1 MPQAAFRSIQQHS
14 RSAIGFAIFAVV
26 LGAGIA
32 GCKKQAAQQESSPQ
46 ASQQGQPQEQR
57 YHLVGKIVQVQSD
70 TNTLVVDGQDIPGF
84 MGAMTMPYPVH
95 AHADLAGLNPGDEIT
110 ADVVVVNNGAYLEK
124 IVVTKKAPA
133 ASTTQPSTDLH
144 QPQVGDKVPDFVLVN
159 QDGKQIRLSS
169 FKGHPLLVT
178 FIYTRCPFPDFCPLV
193 SQNFAKIYAETKAN
207 PALGAKLRLLTISFD
222 TAFDTPKVLRDYA
235 ATFKKQTGGAP
246 FARWEFAVI
255 PPKELKTVTD
265 YFDFFY
271 SGDPGQFVHSMST
284 TVITPQGKIYKFYGD
299 NDWQPADL
307 IADLTRAQQEGN
319 AAASPKLASA
329 PTPKS

>member
-1 MPQAAFRSIQQHS
+1 MPQEEYGSIRQHN
-14 RSAIGFAIFAVV
+14 RNFIGFAIFLAA
-26 LGAGIA
+26 LGIGLA
-32 GCKKQAAQQESSPQ
+32 GCKQQPAQEQSSPQ
-46 ASQQGQPQEQR
+46 ASQQPSDEKR

-70 TNTLVVDGQDIPGF
+70 TNTLVIDGQDIPGF
-84 MGAMTMPYPVH
+84 MAAMTMPYPVH
-95 AHADLAGLNPGDEIT
+95 AHADLAGLNAGDEIT
-110 ADVVVVNNGAYLEK
+110 ADVVVTTNGAYLEK

-133 ASTTQPSTDLH
+133 TSNTQLSPDLH
-144 QPQVGDKVPDFVLVN
+144 QPQVGDKVPDFTLVN

-169 FKGHPLLVT
+169 FKGHPLLIT

-193 SQNFAKIYAETKAN
+193 SQNFAKIYADTKSS
-207 PALGAKLRLLTISFD
+207 PALGSKLRLLTISFD

-284 TVITPQGKIYKFYGD
+284 TVITPQGTIYKWYGD

-307 IADLTRAQQEGN
+307 ITDLANAQREGN
-319 AAASPKLASA
+319 AAAPPARTSASIPKG
-329 PTPKS
+329 